1 MVCDNH
7 AMSAPVR
14 TRVHLL
20 RHGEVFNPDKILYGR
35 LPGFLLSEL
44 GHRMAEMVADSFAG
58 ADVVHLV
65 SSPLERAQQTAQ
77 PLLDRT
83 GLDLVLDERVI
94 EAGNRFEGRP
104 VAGGQGLVRLSNVPL
119 ALNPFRPSWGE
130 AYTAIRDRMVPAVLA
145 ARDAAWGHEAVVVS
159 HQLPIWTTRM
169 SAEGR
174 RLWHD
179 PRRRECTLA
188 SLTTLSF
195 GDDGLLVGV
204 GYTEPAASLLPLA
217 SKVAGA

>member
-1 MVCDNH
+1 M
-7 AMSAPVR
+7 PVPAH

-20 RHGEVFNPDKILYGR
+20 RHGEVFNPETILYGR

-44 GHRMAEMVADSFAG
+44 GHRMAAMVADAFEG
-58 ADVVHLV
+58 HDITHLV

-77 PLLDRT
+77 PLVDRT
-83 GLDLVLDERVI
+83 GLELTLDERVI
-94 EAGNRFEGRP
+94 EAENRFEGRA
-104 VAGGQGLVRLSNVPL
+104 VAGGRNLLRLSNLPL

-145 ARDAAWGHEAVVVS
+145 ARDAARGHEAVIVS
-159 HQLPIWTTRM
+159 HQLPIWTTRL

-188 SLTTLSF
+188 SVTTLSF
-195 GDDGLLVGV
+195 AQDGALLGV
-204 GYTEPAASLLPLA
+204 DYREPAASLLPLA

>member
-1 MVCDNH
+1 M
-7 AMSAPVR
+7 PVPVH

-20 RHGEVFNPDKILYGR
+20 RHGEVFNPDTILYGR

-44 GHRMAEMVADSFAG
+44 GHRMAAMVADSLEG
-58 ADVVHLV
+58 RDITHLV

-83 GLDLVLDERVI
+83 GLELVIDERVI
-94 EAGNRFEGRP
+94 EAENRFEGRP
-104 VAGGQGLVRLSNVPL
+104 VAGGRNLLRLSNLPL
-119 ALNPFRPSWGE
+119 AVNPFRPSWGE
-130 AYTAIRDRMVPAVLA
+130 PYTEIRDRMIPAVHA
-145 ARDAAWGHEAVVVS
+145 ARDAARGHEAVIVS
-159 HQLPIWTTRM
+159 HQLPIWTTRL

-195 GDDGLLVGV
+195 AEDGTLAGV
-204 GYTEPAASLLPLA
+204 DYTEPAASLLPLA

>member
-1 MVCDNH
+1 MPAATH
-7 AMSAPVR
+7 

-20 RHGEVFNPDKILYGR
+20 RHGEVFNPEKILYGR

-44 GHRMAEMVADSFAG
+44 GHRMAAMVADALG
-58 ADVVHLV
+58 DNDIVHLV

-77 PLLDRT
+77 PLLERT
-83 GLDLVLDERVI
+83 GLELVIDDRVI
-94 EAGNRFEGRP
+94 EADNRFEGRA
-104 VAGGQGLVRLSNVPL
+104 VAGGQGLIRLTNLPL

-130 AYTAIRDRMVPAVLA
+130 PYTVIRDRMVPAVLA
-145 ARDAAWGHEAVVVS
+145 ARDAAWGREAVVVS

-169 SAEGR
+169 AAEGR

-188 SLTTLSF
+188 SLTTLCF
-195 GDDGLLVGV
+195 DAAGDLAGV
-204 GYTEPAASLLPLA
+204 EYTEPAGSLLPLA

>member
-1 MVCDNH
+1 MPP
-7 AMSAPVR
+7 APH

-20 RHGEVFNPDKILYGR
+20 RHGEVFNPEKILYGR

-44 GHRMAEMVADSFAG
+44 GHRMAAMVADAL
-58 ADVVHLV
+58 ADHDVVHLV

-77 PLLDRT
+77 PLLERT
-83 GLDLVLDERVI
+83 GLELVIDDRVI
-94 EAGNRFEGRP
+94 EADNRFEGRA
-104 VAGGQGLVRLSNVPL
+104 VAGGQGLIRLSTLPL
-119 ALNPFRPSWGE
+119 AVNPFRPSWGE

-145 ARDAAWGHEAVVVS
+145 ARDVAWGHEAVVVS

-169 SAEGR
+169 AAEGR

-188 SLTTLSF
+188 SLTTLCF
-195 GDDGLLVGV
+195 DVDGDLTGV
-204 GYTEPAASLLPLA
+204 EYAEPAGSLLPLA

>member
-1 MVCDNH
+1 MP
-7 AMSAPVR
+7 AAPH

-20 RHGEVFNPDKILYGR
+20 RHGEVFNPEKILYGR

-44 GHRMAEMVADSFAG
+44 GHRMAAMVADSL
-58 ADVVHLV
+58 ADHDIVHLV

-83 GLDLVLDERVI
+83 GLELVIDDRVI
-94 EAGNRFEGRP
+94 EADNRFEGRA
-104 VAGGQGLVRLSNVPL
+104 VAGGQGLVRLSTLPL
-119 ALNPFRPSWGE
+119 AVNPFRPSWGE
-130 AYTAIRDRMVPAVLA
+130 AYADIRDRMVPAVLA
-145 ARDAAWGHEAVVVS
+145 ARDVAWGHEAVVVS

-169 SAEGR
+169 AAEGR

-188 SLTTLSF
+188 SLTTLCF
-195 GDDGLLVGV
+195 DTDGDLTGV
-204 GYTEPAASLLPLA
+204 EYTEPAGSLLPLA

>member
-1 MVCDNH
+1 MP
-7 AMSAPVR
+7 APAH

-20 RHGEVFNPDKILYGR
+20 RHGEVFNPEKVLYGR

-44 GHRMAEMVADSFAG
+44 GHRMAAMVADSLAEN
-58 ADVVHLV
+58 DITHLV

-77 PLLDRT
+77 PLVDRT
-83 GLDLVLDERVI
+83 GLELVLDERVI
-94 EAGNRFEGRP
+94 EADNRFEGRA
-104 VAGGQGLVRLSNVPL
+104 VAGGQNLLRLTNLPL
-119 ALNPFRPSWGE
+119 AVNPFRPSWGE

-145 ARDAAWGHEAVVVS
+145 ARDAAHGHEAVIVS
-159 HQLPIWTTRM
+159 HQLPIWTTRR
-169 SAEGR
+169 SAERR

-179 PRRRECTLA
+179 PRRRECSLA

-195 GDDGLLVGV
+195 DERGALVAV
-204 GYTEPAASLLPLA
+204 GYSEPAASLLPLA